1 MCRITFSPN
10 IVQQARIATDGVLG
24 DFIVRYDVQRD
35 MGIGDIQVS
44 LGGELSACPS
54 PHSHFLSSVSGLKW
68 TLCPLLRPQRPAGGP
83 QERGVRHRHQR
94 LHAGQEDPPGKS
106 LLARLLAWR
115 LAGALLPDAP
125 PGASTVD
132 SGPLVKSP
140 PSGGAAAAALEAGS
154 GLRSSSRPL
163 RGWKV
168 SLHAVM
174 EQHPRP
180 LILSQHQRPPPPSH
194 TGPQEQTSECA
205 GTQQTLQMSAVVCCG
220 EWAEPSALP

>member
-44 LGGELSACPS
+44 LGGKLPACSS
-54 PHSHFLSSVSGLKW
+54 PHSRFLSSVSGFKR
-68 TLCPLLRPQRPAGGP
+68 TLCPLLRPQRPAGRP

-94 LHAGQEDPPGKS
+94 LHVGQEDPPGKS
-106 LLARLLAWR
+106 PLARLLAGR
-115 LAGALLPDAP
+115 LAGALA
-125 PGASTVD
+125 PGARGLPRFRPRWTRPS
-132 SGPLVKSP
+132 VKSP
-140 PSGGAAAAALEAGS
+140 QSGGAAAAAAALEAGS
-154 GLRSSSRPL
+154 GLGSSSRPL

-174 EQHPRP
+174 ERHPRP
-180 LILSQHQRPPPPSH
+180 LILSQHQQPLPPP
-194 TGPQEQTSECA
+194 
-205 GTQQTLQMSAVVCCG
+205 TLGRRNRPVSVLG
-220 EWAEPSALP
+220 RSRRSR